1 MKSKRLTTVIA
12 YLFFSVSTFSQT
24 PEREEL
30 QISFGPLAR
39 NQIATDIL
47 LNMGRALLREPIRKV
62 AFSKKVSATY
72 RYQTNKKLAVSVN
85 AGLGWG
91 DASKKYLFAERF
103 NYRHK
108 SYMLSFEAKFNYVSK
123 PNIEL
128 YYFAGGGGVL
138 VRERRLDL
146 ATHQY
151 ETFMYPTF
159 QITPFGVRAGKQ
171 TGIFAEIGYGYK
183 GIINMGLSSRF

>member
-1 MKSKRLTTVIA
+1 MKSRLLTTVIA
-12 YLFFSVSTFSQT
+12 YLFFSTSTFSQT
-24 PEREEL
+24 PDREEL

-47 LNMGRALLREPIRKV
+47 LNMGRTLLREPIRKV

-91 DASKKYLFAERF
+91 DASKKYPFAERF

-108 SYMLSFEAKFNYVSK
+108 SYMLSFEAKFNYLSK

-128 YYFAGGGGVL
+128 YYFAGGGSVI
-138 VRERRLDL
+138 VRERRLDRP
-146 ATHQY
+146 TNQY

-159 QITPFGVRAGKQ
+159 QVTPFGVRAGKQ

>member
-1 MKSKRLTTVIA
+1 MKIRLLLTSIA
-12 YLFFSVSTFSQT
+12 YLLLSASTYSQT
-24 PEREEL
+24 QEKGEL

-47 LNMGRALLREPIRKV
+47 LNIGRTLLREPIRNV

-72 RYQTNKKLAVSVN
+72 RYQTSKKLVVGFN
-85 AGLGWG
+85 AGIGWG

-108 SYMLSFEAKFNYVSK
+108 SYMMSFEAKFNYISK

-138 VRERRLDL
+138 IRERRLDL
-146 ATHQY
+146 ATNQY

-171 TGIFAEIGYGYK
+171 TGVFAEIGYGYK
-183 GIINMGLSSRF
+183 GIINLGLSSRF